1 LAGGRRALLRKGGMM
16 VLGVMLVAV
25 GLMVAIALDKRLG

>member
-1 LAGGRRALLRKGGMM
+1 M

-25 GLMVAIALDKRLG
+25 GLMVAIALDKRLGWIGRRLAGLAD